1 MDREPDF
8 VALTVRRLT
17 PGSYDV
23 WRKAWHDP
31 DDPDSR

>member
-31 DDPDSR
+31 GDPDSL